1 MYTQFF
7 QLKQSPFSIAPD
19 PRYLYM
25 SERHREALAH
35 LLYGVGSGGGFVLLT
50 GEIGAGKTT
59 VCRCFMEQIPGNCE
73 LGYIF
78 NPRLSVEELLQSVC
92 EEFRIAMPDGM
103 HSVKGYID
111 AINRHLL
118 ASHAAGRNNVLVI
131 DEAQNLSAPVLEQL
145 RLLTNLETSERKLL
159 QIILIGQPELR
170 AMLARPD
177 LEQLAQRVIA
187 RYHLGSLSVEETGSY
202 IGHRLA
208 VAGARGT
215 PFPRPLMAVIH
226 GMTGGVPRRINLL
239 CDRAL
244 LGAYVENTQTVTR
257 AILRRAAAEVFAETA
272 SPPLASHRRW
282 QYAAAGVL
290 AGAVLTGAAAWQLL
304 PVMSSSATARPAA
317 GPQGGLA
324 AVAPAA
330 LKPGTL
336 SQGGHGA
343 AQPAVPMPGGAPQGG
358 PAMAGPHGIPAPG
371 TVAAGGPGAQSALPA
386 PGGAADAGQVDAALR
401 QLAALWGQQVP
412 EGDFCAG
419 AARMNLRCLHGKG
432 GLEELRSL
440 DRPAVL
446 RLTDGAVPRYALLAG
461 LDGRNAVLQAG
472 GKTETIAAD
481 ALALRF
487 DGAYTTLWRAPRTW
501 RDEVVEGD
509 RGPDV
514 DWLARRLADMRGTH
528 KPRDNRPLDS
538 ATLLLLREFQQ
549 AQGLKVDGVAGPK
562 TMIRLQQLAG
572 VQEPR
577 LARAAAAVAGK

>member
-59 VCRCFMEQIPGNCE
+59 VCRCFMEQIPANCE

-78 NPRLSVEELLQSVC
+78 NPRLTVEELLQSVC
-92 EEFRIAMPDGM
+92 EEFRIALPDHAA

-131 DEAQNLSAPVLEQL
+131 DEAQNLSAAVLEQL

-170 AMLARPD
+170 AMLARPE

-208 VAGARGT
+208 VAGAHGT
-215 PFPRPLMAVIH
+215 PFPRPLMSVIH

-244 LGAYVENTQTVTR
+244 LGAYVENTHTVTR
-257 AILRRAAAEVFAETA
+257 AILRRAGAEVFADMA
-272 SPPLASHRRW
+272 SAPQSARRRW
-282 QYAAAGVL
+282 HYAAAGVL
-290 AGAVLTGAAAWQLL
+290 AGAALTGAAAWQFL
-304 PVMSSSATARPAA
+304 PGATAPSTVSTA
-317 GPQGGLA
+317 GAG
-324 AVAPAA
+324 
-330 LKPGTL
+330 
-336 SQGGHGA
+336 SQGGQVSA
-343 AQPAVPMPGGAPQGG
+343 AMPGTAPAVAQGAP
-358 PAMAGPHGIPAPG
+358 
-371 TVAAGGPGAQSALPA
+371 AQSAEA
-386 PGGAADAGQVDAALR
+386 TPGGDAALR
-401 QLAALWGQQVP
+401 QLAALWGQHVP
-412 EGDFCAG
+412 EGDFCAS
-419 AARMNLRCLHGKG
+419 AARLNLRCLRGKG
-432 GLEELRSL
+432 GLDELRAL

-446 RLTDGAVPRYALLAG
+446 QLTDGVVPRYALLAS
-461 LDGRNAVLQAG
+461 LDERNAVLQVG
-472 GKTETIAAD
+472 GKTETMAPAT
-481 ALALRF
+481 LALRF
-487 DGAYTTLWRAPRTW
+487 DGAYTTLWRAPRAW

-514 DWLARRLADMRGTH
+514 DWLARRLADINGTN
-528 KPRDNRPLDS
+528 KPRDNRPLDG
-538 ATLLLLREFQQ
+538 ATLQLLRKFQQ

-572 VQEPR
+572 MQEPH
-577 LARAAAAVAGK
+577 LTRAAGTATVATAVAGK